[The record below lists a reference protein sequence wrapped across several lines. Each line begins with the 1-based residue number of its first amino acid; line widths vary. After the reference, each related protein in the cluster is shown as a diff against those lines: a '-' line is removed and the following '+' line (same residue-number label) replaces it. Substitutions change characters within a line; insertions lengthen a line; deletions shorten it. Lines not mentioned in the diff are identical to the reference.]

1 MIPTQDITAGQ
12 PYYDSIVN
20 QTGCASGSD
29 TLACLRTIPYQ
40 TLLDAVNQTPS
51 VFSYMSL
58 RLAFG
63 PWTDGVFL
71 TENAQDLLAKRDYTK
86 VSYPPP
92 VQWDDTDMK
101 QYSCRFVSA
110 PSRLLIYFSTNVNYV

>member
-1 MIPTQDITAGQ
+1 VIPTQDITAGQ

-20 QTGCASGSD
+20 QTGCASASD

-86 VSYPPP
+86 VSYPP
-92 VQWDDTDMK
+92 VG
-101 QYSCRFVSA
+101 
-110 PSRLLIYFSTNVNYV
+110 